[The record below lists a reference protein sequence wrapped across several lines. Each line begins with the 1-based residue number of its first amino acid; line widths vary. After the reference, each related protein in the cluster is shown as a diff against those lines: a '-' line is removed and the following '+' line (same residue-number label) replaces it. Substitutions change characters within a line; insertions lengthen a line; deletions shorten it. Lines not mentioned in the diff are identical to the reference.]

1 MLEIWAKLDFN
12 QIFKK
17 SLNINLK
24 LINWNVLIS
33 RELIFK
39 IETQTWI
46 ECDLSLLNQIF
57 DLTLKTISRQIIL
70 TFIT

>member
-1 MLEIWAKLDFN
+1 MLEIWVKLDFN
-12 QIFKK
+12 QILKK